1 LNNRFE
7 VIENLST
14 IACAPYKVLFDESN
28 YSVQRGGV
36 VLESPES
43 LRVTRRVEDWKL
55 HLIDLTKRNKAIYF
69 QPNKTSHLTIVSP
82 DIEVVYSRLVER
94 GRSWEIRQ
102 PPLAKPGEAP
112 PKIRAPKSTE
122 IIPGWSDPN
131 QLDRTLRN
139 MSRRSQSEYTERGI
153 RILYVTFGQLKWNE
167 KENGQEVI
175 SPLLLTPVELVR
187 DSTREPYQI
196 KVPPVEDIVLV
207 NPALMLK
214 LKYEHGL
221 DLPILPEEEEQT
233 PSSYLTKIQNSVD
246 ELGWTVEPTV
256 YLGLFSFAK
265 LAIYQDLTDNLSRII
280 EHPIVRS
287 LAGVHVEGLIQK
299 GLPSVGDLDAIVD
312 PGKTYQILDADSSQQ
327 LCIQYAL
334 RGQSYVMHGPPGTGK
349 SQTIANI
356 ISEYIA
362 AGRSVLFVSE
372 KMAALEVV
380 YNRLKEKDLDEYCL
394 ELHSYKANKRE
405 VINELSRALTE
416 HLKSSKGMS
425 GEEIDRLKHRR
436 TQLNTYVESLHK
448 TRHPSNMSA
457 YKLLNDIAMLESIP
471 DIPSGYPS
479 FKTLD
484 QKTVFS
490 LEELMRRLQN
500 SWIVVEEGA
509 SFPWKG
515 CNTTEYTMDVR
526 SEWTNLLTTL
536 IDSTKQL
543 RSETHDYCEKL
554 GLIVPK
560 SLEDHYANQKLANMI
575 EATPYPPMR
584 WLQDADLTKI
594 QSDAESHRQEWG
606 EYWATRTELESKYD
620 NRFRVL
626 PRGTAD
632 RVEETWRSAAEL
644 LQPNP
649 KGDGGLLRHF
659 DDLRKFLGQTIS
671 DANGWGERSE
681 KISEILGLP
690 TDLQTVNTARRIH
703 RITQLC
709 ESTNRPERS
718 WLDKTN
724 LELAEKYFE
733 KARTEHRRRD
743 EFKAKLAAYSE
754 KITALD
760 HPTLITY
767 LEGPGSSPLRY
778 LRPSYYRIRS
788 EISRVTKNGE
798 IPSTILQDLRLASEL
813 KELTKTITSEQEEA
827 RNKLGSYYKEGSPD
841 FEAAEEAMKTARETL
856 RLIGTSRA
864 PKLLRDNLCIAT
876 KPREDLLVQ
885 GRSLGDSLQS
895 WRAASRPLHII
906 LPEKL
911 PSSKTRITNI
921 PLMELKEWA
930 VELKRRLENLR
941 GAIQPSL
948 ITSISDP
955 PKTLTRLLSD
965 IKKSEKLQGFEEEE
979 AELAPQR
986 RETYGGLYQGI
997 STDWLKVI
1005 GAIDWTRGLLKAL
1018 PPKPSAEVISFVTD
1032 STLERPKLDSEKSL
1046 QELYRLIDELNSR
1059 FSSPLWGR
1067 RTQSLSVDEV
1077 LLVSER
1083 LAQRIDDLQA
1093 WVDYKKASS
1102 GLAEEGLGN
1111 FVKQL
1116 VEKRYNR
1123 EQLIDVYRKSI
1134 YSGLFNRFAEE
1145 DPTLSSF
1152 RARDQDQA
1160 VDDFRSLDASLIEE
1174 SSKKVIEAANAKK
1187 PQGVFVEASDSE
1199 ITILLKEAA
1208 KKRRQMPLRHL
1219 FNRIPT
1225 LIRKLK
1231 PCLLMSPI
1239 SVSQFILPDRLHF
1252 DLVVFDE
1259 ASQILTED
1267 AVGSIYRGDTL
1278 IVAGDNKQLPP
1289 TPFFQYIADSDAE
1302 WEEATDDVGAYD
1314 SVLDEC
1320 MGMGLPVSMLRWH
1333 YRSKHDSLIV
1343 FSNKEFYDDKLVLF
1357 PSSID
1362 KGGGLG
1368 IEFKYVHDGVY
1379 DRGGARN
1386 NPREAEVVADIVFS
1400 HFAEHPD
1407 KSLGVMT
1414 FSISQMNTVKDEIEA
1429 RLAEHPE
1436 YDQLLQED
1444 RLHGFFVKNLE
1455 NVQGDERDVMVIS
1468 VGYGYD
1474 KGRAMTMNFG
1484 PLNMEGGERRLNVAV
1499 TRARE
1504 KVIIVSSIKSSDIDL
1519 SSTKSVGVRC
1529 LHNYLAYAELTTK
1542 PEKPEKEITPQ
1553 SEIEME
1559 VAEEICKLGY
1569 VAFPQVGESSLRVD
1583 IGVKTPENP
1592 DRYILGII
1600 LDGEG
1605 YRSTATARD
1614 RDRLRAQVLEGMGW
1628 SLHRIWS
1635 PEWVQRRS
1643 TEVERLAQALKRAE
1657 TYEKLPN
1664 KLQSQRTTQKK
1675 RTLEHQK
1682 VTERRSD
1689 ELPGSESY
1697 RRASLEPSHTFNR
1710 ILPTQKEIYLD
1721 LYRLEVRNL
1730 LPKLVRTEGPIHLE
1744 YAFKRLN
1751 KAVNLR
1757 PAPPSFHK
1765 IYWATVEELAKKG
1778 RFEKRGEFLW
1788 PNGTTV
1794 VKVRVPLNG
1803 PEAEVRPIEYIP
1815 PEEIE
1820 TAMLHVLSYSMGLS
1834 RESLI
1839 QETANIFRAKQISKT
1854 NRILETELEKM
1865 LEGNKITR
1873 VGETLFTKVKLS

>member
-1 LNNRFE
+1 L
-7 VIENLST
+7 LT
-14 IACAPYKVLFDESN
+14 
-28 YSVQRGGV
+28 
-36 VLESPES
+36 PES
-43 LRVTRRVEDWKL
+43 LKVNRRVEDWKL
-55 HLIDLTKRNKAIYF
+55 RLIDLTKRNRAVYF
-69 QPNKTSHLTIVSP
+69 QPTRTSHLTIVSP
-82 DIEVVYSRLVER
+82 DMETVYSRLVVREKT
-94 GRSWEIRQ
+94 WEIRQ
-102 PPLAKPGEAP
+102 PPLTRPGDTP
-112 PKIRAPKSTE
+112 PKMRAPKSTE
-122 IIPGWSDPN
+122 ITPGWSDPN

-139 MSRRSQSEYTERGI
+139 LSRRSQSEYTERGI
-153 RILYVTFGQLKWNE
+153 RVLYVTFGQLRWAE
-167 KENGQEVI
+167 KDKGQEVV
-175 SPLLLTPVELVR
+175 SPLLLTPVELAR
-187 DSTREPYQI
+187 DSPREPYQI
-196 KVPPVEDIVLV
+196 KVPPVEDVVLV
-207 NPALMLK
+207 NPALILK
-214 LKYEHGL
+214 LKYEYGL
-221 DLPILPEEEEQT
+221 DLPTLPEEEEQT
-233 PSSYLTKIQNSVD
+233 PSSYLTTVQNSVS
-246 ELGWTVEPTV
+246 ELGWTVEPAV
-256 YLGLFSFAK
+256 YLGLFSFSK

-287 LAGVHVEGLIQK
+287 LAGVPVEGLIQG
-299 GLPSVGDLDAIVD
+299 GLPSVGDLDTIVD
-312 PGKTYQILDADSSQQ
+312 PGKTFQILDADSSQQ

-372 KMAALEVV
+372 KMAALDVV

-416 HLKSSKGMS
+416 HLKPGRGMS

-436 TQLNTYVESLHK
+436 TQLNTYAESLHK
-448 TRHPSNMSA
+448 TRQPSNTSA
-457 YKLLNDIAMLESIP
+457 YKLLNEIAKLESIP

-479 FKTLD
+479 FRALD
-484 QKTVFS
+484 QKTIFG
-490 LEELMRRLQN
+490 LEEQIRHLQN
-500 SWIVVEEGA
+500 AWIVVEEGE
-509 SFPWKG
+509 SFPWRG
-515 CNTTEYTMDVR
+515 CNATAYTMDVR

-543 RSETHDYCEKL
+543 RSEAHDYCETL
-554 GLIVPK
+554 RLALPK
-560 SLEDHYANQKLANMI
+560 SLEEHDATQKLANMI
-575 EATPYPPMR
+575 KATPYPPMR

-594 QSDAESHRQEWG
+594 QADAESNRREWG
-606 EYWATRTELESKYD
+606 AYWATRAELESRYD
-620 NRFRVL
+620 NRFRAL
-626 PRGTAD
+626 PSGTAD
-632 RVEETWRSAAEL
+632 RVEGAWKRAAEL
-644 LQPNP
+644 LQPNL
-649 KGDGGLLRHF
+649 KGDGGLLRHL
-659 DDLRKFLGQTIS
+659 DELGKFLDQTIS
-671 DANGWGERSE
+671 DADGWGEWSE

-690 TDLQTVNTARRIH
+690 TGLQTVNAARRIH

-718 WLDKTN
+718 WLDKTS
-724 LELAEKYFE
+724 LEQAEKYLD

-743 EFKAKLAAYSE
+743 ELKEKLTAYRDE
-754 KITALD
+754 VTALD
-760 HPTLITY
+760 LPTLISY

-798 IPSTILQDLRLASEL
+798 IPSTILQDLRIASEL
-813 KELTKTITSEQEEA
+813 KELTKTITSEKEEA

-841 FEAAEEAMKTARETL
+841 FDAAGEATRTAREIL
-856 RLIGTSRA
+856 RLIGASRA
-864 PKLLRDNLCIAT
+864 PKLLRDNLCVAT
-876 KPREDLLVQ
+876 KPREDLLTQ
-885 GRSLGDSLQS
+885 GRSLGDSLRS
-895 WRAASRPLHII
+895 WRAASRPLRII

-911 PSSKTRITNI
+911 PSSEKKITNI
-921 PLMELKEWA
+921 SLTELKEWA
-930 VELKRRLENLR
+930 TELNRRLETLR
-941 GAIQPSL
+941 GVIQPSL
-948 ITSISDP
+948 VTATSDP

-979 AELAPQR
+979 AKLAPQR
-986 RETYGGLYQGI
+986 RVIYGGLYQGI

-1018 PPKPSAEVISFVTD
+1018 PPKPSVEVISFATD
-1032 STLERPKLDSEKSL
+1032 PKLERPRLDSEKRL
-1046 QELYRLIDELNSR
+1046 QELYRLIQELNSR

-1067 RTQSLSVDEV
+1067 RVQSLSIDEV

-1093 WVDYKKASS
+1093 WVDYNKAVSR
-1102 GLAEEGLGN
+1102 LTDEGLGN
-1111 FVKQL
+1111 LIKQL

-1123 EQLIDVYRKSI
+1123 EQLNDIYRKSI
-1134 YSGLFNRFAEE
+1134 YSGLLNRFAEE

-1160 VDDFRSLDASLIEE
+1160 VDDFRSLDTTLIEE

-1187 PQGVFVEASDSE
+1187 PQGVFVEAPDSE

-1219 FNRIPT
+1219 FNRIPN
-1225 LIRKLK
+1225 LIRRLK

-1259 ASQILTED
+1259 ASQIFTED

-1289 TPFFQYIADSDAE
+1289 TPFFQYIADNDAE
-1302 WEEATDDVGAYD
+1302 WEEATDEVELGAYD

-1333 YRSKHDSLIV
+1333 YRSKHESLIV
-1343 FSNKEFYDDKLVLF
+1343 FSNREFYDDKLVLF
-1357 PSSID
+1357 PSATD

-1368 IEFKYVHDGVY
+1368 IEFNYVPDGVY

-1400 HFAEHPD
+1400 HLAEHPD

-1429 RLAEHPE
+1429 RSAEHPE
-1436 YDQLLQED
+1436 YEKLLQED

-1455 NVQGDERDVMVIS
+1455 NVQGDERDLMVIS

-1474 KGRAMTMNFG
+1474 KGGAMTMNFG

-1504 KVIIVSSIKSSDIDL
+1504 KVILVSSIKSSDIDL
-1519 SSTKSVGVRC
+1519 SSTKSVGVKC
-1529 LHNYLAYAELTTK
+1529 LHNYLAYAELTSK
-1542 PEKPEKEITPQ
+1542 IEKPEAETTHQ
-1553 SEIEME
+1553 SEIEKE
-1559 VAEEICKLGY
+1559 VTEEIRRLGY
-1569 VAFPQVGESSLRVD
+1569 VAVPQVGESSLRVD
-1583 IGVKTPENP
+1583 IGVKTPEDP
-1592 DRYILGII
+1592 DRFILGII

-1628 SLHRIWS
+1628 NLHRIWS

-1657 TYEKLPN
+1657 TYEKLSKKP
-1664 KLQSQRTTQKK
+1664 QSRRTTQKK

-1697 RRASLEPSHTFNR
+1697 RRASLEPSHAFNK
-1710 ILPTQKEIYLD
+1710 IPATQRELYLD
-1721 LYRLEVRNL
+1721 LYRLEVRAL
-1730 LPKLVRTEGPIHLE
+1730 LPKLVRVEGPIHLE

-1751 KAVNLR
+1751 KALNLR

-1765 IYWATVEELAKKG
+1765 TYWATVEDLTKKG
-1778 RFEKRGEFLW
+1778 RFERRGAFLW
-1788 PNGTTV
+1788 SNGATA
-1794 VKVRVPLNG
+1794 VKVRVPING
-1803 PEAEVRPIEYIP
+1803 PEAEVRPIEYVSA
-1815 PEEIE
+1815 EEIE
-1820 TAMLHVLSYSMGLS
+1820 TAMLHILSHSMGLS

-1839 QETANIFRAKQISKT
+1839 QETANLFSARQTPKT
-1854 NRILETELEKM
+1854 NRILETELDKM
-1865 LEGNKITR
+1865 LERKKITR
-1873 VGETLFTKVKLS
+1873 VGETLSAVAKAQS